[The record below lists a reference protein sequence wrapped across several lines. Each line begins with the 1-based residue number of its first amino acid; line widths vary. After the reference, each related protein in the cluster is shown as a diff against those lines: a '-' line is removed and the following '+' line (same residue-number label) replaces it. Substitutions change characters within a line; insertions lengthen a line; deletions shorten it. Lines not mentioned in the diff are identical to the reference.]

1 MRPLVTGSA
10 RLIRLKNVVLPAPL
24 GPMMPVIDPA
34 STAKSTSSTAHNP
47 PNDFAQTLGL
57 KEHYLSPLLLRPAL
71 SEADSACGVG

>member
-1 MRPLVTGSA
+1 MTGSA
-10 RLIRLKNVVLPAPL
+10 RLIKLKNVVLPAPL

-47 PNDFAQTLGL
+47 PNDFAEALGFE
-57 KEHYLSPLLLRPAL
+57 KHYASPLLRWPAL